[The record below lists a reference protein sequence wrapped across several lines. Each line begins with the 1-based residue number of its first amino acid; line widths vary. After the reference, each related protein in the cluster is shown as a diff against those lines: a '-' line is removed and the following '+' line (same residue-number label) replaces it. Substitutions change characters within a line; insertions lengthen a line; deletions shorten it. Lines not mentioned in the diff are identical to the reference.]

1 MSVAN
6 TSGVLLVTCDDKS
19 CKNIIK
25 ESKSAIRGITS
36 AYIVDKKTPDDPGVI
51 INLETASKDDFMKA
65 ANTLLGMV
73 GVQKVN
79 CKIT

>member
-1 MSVAN
+1 MPVAN
-6 TSGVLLVTCDDKS
+6 MSGVFLVTCDAKS
-19 CKNIIK
+19 RKNVVK
-25 ESKSAIRGITS
+25 ESKLSIPGVTS
-36 AYIVDKKTPDDPGVI
+36 AYIVDKKTPDEPEVI